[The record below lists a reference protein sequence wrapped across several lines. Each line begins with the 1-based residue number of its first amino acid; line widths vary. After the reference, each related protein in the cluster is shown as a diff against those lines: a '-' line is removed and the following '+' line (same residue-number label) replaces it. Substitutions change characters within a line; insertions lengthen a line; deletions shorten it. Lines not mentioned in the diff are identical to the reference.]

1 MKRKELIK
9 MRNKKYFE
17 SLVLRHCTRYLLKQ
31 YILLDQIVEGK
42 TEVKQTIWKCLNIIG
57 NEEIK
62 I

>member
-1 MKRKELIK
+1 MKMKY
-9 MRNKKYFE
+9 KKYYE
-17 SLVLRHCTRYLLKQ
+17 NIVLRRCSSALVENL
-31 YILLDQIVEGK
+31 ILLDQIVEGK